1 MKRREGIS
9 PTVLVRNSLTTPR
22 EWTLKVHLK
31 GHPEDVLCECCFPRE
46 LSSRRG
52 TCSIIWPFPEKDNPP
67 PQSLSNRSQVTGMH
81 IEAEDSLPPPMAVTL
96 QGRFY
101 NTDLRYKPW

>member
-1 MKRREGIS
+1 MKQREGIS

-22 EWTLKVHLK
+22 KWTLKVHLK

-46 LSSRRG
+46 LSFRRDTLEQHLQHHLG
-52 TCSIIWPFPEKDNPP
+52 LPRKGHP
-67 PQSLSNRSQVTGMH
+67 PQSLSNSSQVIGMH
-81 IEAEDSLPPPMAVTL
+81 IEAEDSLPPPMAITL

-101 NTDLRYKPW
+101 SSD